1 MNFYVS
7 KNVKKDGKSYIE
19 AQHNKHNNSYPN
31 TIIDVL
37 ILKTKSI
44 FLTQMVSHHTTPK
57 PHCRRLAAQ
66 RS

>member
-19 AQHNKHNNSYPN
+19 AQQQQQAKHNKHNNSYQN

-57 PHCRRLAAQ
+57 DT
-66 RS
+66 